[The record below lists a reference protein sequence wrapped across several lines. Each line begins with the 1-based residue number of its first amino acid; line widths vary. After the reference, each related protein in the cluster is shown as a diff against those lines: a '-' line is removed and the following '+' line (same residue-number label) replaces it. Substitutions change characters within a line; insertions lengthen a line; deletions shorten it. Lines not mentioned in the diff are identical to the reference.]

1 MADFFFYITLTLYI
15 KKILLSWTFLI
26 NRPNLGMNHLSC
38 EYFGHRILNK
48 HKTYEFEYSLL
59 LHIYSFPFSKLHWSS
74 GSVRYQFLTQN
85 RTKYGNKNNNIF
97 TYFWFI
103 HTYIKTF
110 FFVFEIL
117 QYLFQTTVFKMVIK
131 INYLYYHSKKKRIIY
146 NPC

>member
-74 GSVRYQFLTQN
+74 WSVRYQFLTQN

-97 TYFWFI
+97 TYFWLI
-103 HTYIKTF
+103 HKSF
-110 FFVFEIL
+110 FFCFLEVL
-117 QYLFQTTVFKMVIK
+117 QYFFSNVFKMVLK
-131 INYLYYHSKKKRIIY
+131 INYLYCHKKNNY
-146 NPC
+146 L